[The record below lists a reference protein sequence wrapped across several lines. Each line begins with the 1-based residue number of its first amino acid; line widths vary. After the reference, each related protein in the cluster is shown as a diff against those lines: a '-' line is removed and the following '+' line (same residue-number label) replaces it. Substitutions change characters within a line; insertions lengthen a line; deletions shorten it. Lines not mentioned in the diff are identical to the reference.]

1 MNVSKLFYT
10 FIHKALKTDSSKI
23 FMRLYMPNDWTELMN
38 WFHSILLCDSAACQF
53 RGRKNYFV
61 IYKAHSLI
69 VSSQK
74 RHNSQCQ
81 ARKKNVNV
89 FVVYRKLHWTA
100 LLHKKHCLL
109 IKWIFMGLPSF
120 SNSQLSAVYRVAS
133 WNFFSFRFYWIF
145 PKSGQFFEIF

>member
-81 ARKKNVNV
+81 ARKKMSTCSWYIENYVEQLFFTRNIAFSSNEFLWV
-89 FVVYRKLHWTA
+89 F
-100 LLHKKHCLL
+100 LLFLTHSFLL
-109 IKWIFMGLPSF
+109 
-120 SNSQLSAVYRVAS
+120 YT
-133 WNFFSFRFYWIF
+133 
-145 PKSGQFFEIF
+145 E